1 MHQERQRYSFC
12 QNVKAV
18 RKHFRGEQL
27 RPDALL
33 GETALFSH
41 SQIWQAIDRL
51 AEANGMSA
59 SGLARAA
66 GLDATAFNKSKR
78 KTPNGKPRWP
88 TTESVAK
95 CLDATRTS
103 LNDFTGMVHGS
114 RPSQRMIPLVGMKQV
129 SASGLFDDA
138 GHPVGDRWNQVNLPD
153 IDDPCAYALQV
164 SGDSML
170 PVYREGDTVVVSPAA
185 SVRPDDRVVIKTGN
199 GKILIR
205 QLHSETGTTLELAGF
220 NPQQPVL
227 IIERN
232 DINWMARIVWT
243 SQ

>member
-1 MHQERQRYSFC
+1 M
-12 QNVKAV
+12 
-18 RKHFRGEQL
+18 
-27 RPDALL
+27 
-33 GETALFSH
+33 FSH

-103 LNDFTGMVHGS
+103 LNEFAGLVHGAL
-114 RPSQRMIPLVGMKQV
+114 RLQRTVPCIHLAHA
-129 SASGLFDDA
+129 SASDLFDDA
-138 GHPVGDRWNQVNLPD
+138 GRPAGDGWNRIDLPG
-153 IDDPCAYALQV
+153 IDDPCAYALTI
-164 SGDSML
+164 SGDTMK
-170 PVYREGDTVVVSPAA
+170 PVYRDGDTVIVSPAA
-185 SVRPDDRVVIKTGN
+185 SVRPGDRVVVRTGN
-199 GKILIR
+199 GEVLAR
-205 QLHSETGTTLELAGF
+205 RLHRETGTMLEFASF
-220 NPQQPVL
+220 NPQLPIL
-227 IIERN
+227 TIERD
-232 DINWMARIVWT
+232 DIKWMARIVWT

>member
-1 MHQERQRYSFC
+1 M
-12 QNVKAV
+12 
-18 RKHFRGEQL
+18 HFRGEQL

-78 KTPNGKPRWP
+78 ATPRGRPRWP

-103 LNDFTGMVHGS
+103 LNEFAGLVDGTQ
-114 RPSQRMIPLVGMKQV
+114 QRQQAVPCIHLADAG
-129 SASGLFDDA
+129 ASNLFDDA
-138 GHPVGDRWNQVNLPD
+138 GRPAGDGWNRINLLNV
-153 IDDPCAYALQV
+153 DDPCAYALHIV
-164 SGDSML
+164 GDAMM
-170 PVYREGDTVVVSPAA
+170 PVYRDGDTVIVSPGA
-185 SVRPDDRVVIKTGN
+185 SVRPGDRVVVKTGT
-199 GKILIR
+199 GDILAR
-205 QLHSETGTTLELAGF
+205 RLHRETGRKLELACF
-220 NPQQPVL
+220 NPQLPML
-227 IIERN
+227 TIERN
-232 DINWMARIVWT
+232 DIKWMARIVLT